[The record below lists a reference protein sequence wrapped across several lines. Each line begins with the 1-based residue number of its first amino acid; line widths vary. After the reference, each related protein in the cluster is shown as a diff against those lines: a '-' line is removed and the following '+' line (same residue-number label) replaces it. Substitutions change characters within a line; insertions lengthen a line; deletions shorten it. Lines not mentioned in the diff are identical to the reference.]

1 MTPDAER
8 VLRLLHNAS
17 VKQPDMAFAL
27 GLSIR
32 QVQAACE
39 ELRRT
44 GHPITSSSDGIRLAQ
59 SAEEALSCATALRR
73 RAVTQ
78 LVTARALRQ
87 TARAMRVREDAAA
100 RATLWDFLEGAAS

>member
-17 VKQPDMAFAL
+17 VFQADMAFVL

-32 QVQAACE
+32 AVQAACE

-44 GHPITSSSDGIRLAQ
+44 GYPVLSSGDGVRLAQ
-59 SAEEALSCATALRR
+59 TGAEAIACGDALCK
-73 RAVTQ
+73 RAVHQ
-78 LVTARALRQ
+78 FVTGRALKR
-87 TARAMRVREDAAA
+87 TGLRMKVAEDSAA
-100 RATLWDFLEGAAS
+100 RATLWDLLVEEAS